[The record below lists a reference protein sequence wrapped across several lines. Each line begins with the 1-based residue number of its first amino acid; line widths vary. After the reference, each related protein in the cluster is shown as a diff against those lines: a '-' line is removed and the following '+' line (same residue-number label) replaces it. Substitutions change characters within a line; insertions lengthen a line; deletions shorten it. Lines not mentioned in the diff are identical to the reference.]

1 MLSSKTNAVCYLDNI
16 EAMFYDNELPTGI
29 EEVTGRKEDVRDGAV
44 YNLNGQRVGTGY
56 KGLMIQNGRKYFV
69 K

>member
-1 MLSSKTNAVCYLDNI
+1 MLSSKTNAVCYIDNI
-16 EAMFYDNELPTGI
+16 EATFYDNELPTGI
-29 EEVTGRKEDVRDGAV
+29 EEVTGRKEAVRDGAV

-56 KGLMIQNGRKYFV
+56 KGLTIQNGRKYFV